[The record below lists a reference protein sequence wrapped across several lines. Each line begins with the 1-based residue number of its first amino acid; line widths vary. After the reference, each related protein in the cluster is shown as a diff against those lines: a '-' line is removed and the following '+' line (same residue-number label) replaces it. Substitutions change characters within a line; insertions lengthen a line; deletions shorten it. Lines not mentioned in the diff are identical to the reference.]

1 MLSRSVSEQLSISEE
16 NHSTAKIGIN
26 NIPLCFY
33 FNFARFLILCSAIF
47 FHKKA
52 TFTR

>member
-1 MLSRSVSEQLSISEE
+1 MSEQLSIAEE
-16 NHSTAKIGIN
+16 SQIMHAKIGTN

-47 FHKKA
+47 FQPA